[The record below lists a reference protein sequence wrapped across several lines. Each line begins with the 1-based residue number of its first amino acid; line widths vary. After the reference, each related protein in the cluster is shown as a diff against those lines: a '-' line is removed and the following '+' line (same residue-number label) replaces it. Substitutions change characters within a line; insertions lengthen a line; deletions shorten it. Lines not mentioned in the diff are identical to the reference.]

1 MSVVIPSL
9 RAAVAV
15 PGWAKNVLWRNA
27 RAVPSLD
34 LRFADNKSL
43 VDAVTGASLV
53 TFTRASSGTYVDSA
67 GVLQTA
73 ATDVPRF
80 DHNPT
85 TGESLGLLVEES
97 RTNLL
102 LWSEDFSNVAWVAN
116 TATVTTNTQTA
127 PNGTLTADTFSPT
140 SGTSSLHQII
150 TCLASTAYTWSFYVK
165 LGTMAAADFRFA
177 VRDDSNG
184 AFIATDIVPSVTP
197 VTTEWRRVTYTFT
210 TPAGCVLVRPYL
222 YRFTPATY
230 GTTVHLWGA
239 QLE

>member
-1 MSVVIPSL
+1 MTLALASRRTALTPPWV
-9 RAAVAV
+9 RDD
-15 PGWAKNVLWRNA
+15 LWRRA

-43 VDAVTGASLV
+43 TDAVTGASLV
-53 TFTRASSGTYVDSA
+53 TFTRSSNGTYTDSA

-80 DHNPT
+80 DHDPT
-85 TGESLGLLVEES
+85 TGESLGLLVEEQ
-97 RTNLL
+97 RTNLV
-102 LWSEDFSNVAWVAN
+102 LWSEDFSNVAWVTN
-116 TATVTTNTQTA
+116 GATVTTNTQTA

-140 SGTSSLHQII
+140 SGTSSHHQII
-150 TCLASTAYTWSFYVK
+150 TCLASTAYTWSFYIK

-184 AFIATDIVPSVTP
+184 AFIATDIVPNVTP

-210 TPAGCVLVRPYL
+210 TPVGCVLVRPYL
-222 YRFTPATY
+222 YRFIPATY
-230 GTTVHLWGA
+230 STTVHLWGA